1 MSDKRHFTSKVFD
14 QLLSH
19 ATIDWTVQYSTVQ
32 CAVDLIASMV
42 CHLDWFIIWASE
54 KLAHAS
60 QLYLLHINSD
70 EIKSIKKLFLN

>member
-1 MSDKRHFTSKVFD
+1 MIKDILPAKSLTNYRAM
-14 QLLSH
+14 QRLIGL
-19 ATIDWTVQYSTVQ
+19 YSTVQ

-60 QLYLLHINSD
+60 QFYLLHINSD